1 MDLLD
6 YSSSRDYPENI
17 ISLKGELLQID
28 EDEDEIKSNKSDID
42 DNIELSE
49 EDDINV
55 LPDPIKKPN
64 FKDFPVK
71 KVPVQPPPQAPPIRS
86 QAPPIRSQLP
96 PRLIQIL
103 RAPPQPIQQP
113 GQYKILDFY
122 DGIIPA
128 APSNLKINGVI
139 STLNDFDKARVHT
152 PVLIIYILVVI
163 P

>member
-71 KVPVQPPPQAPPIRS
+71 KVPVILKPQAPPYKSQPPPQPV
-86 QAPPIRSQLP
+86 
-96 PRLIQIL
+96 QIP
-103 RAPPQPIQQP
+103 RAPPQLIQQP

>member
-6 YSSSRDYPENI
+6 YSSSRDYPRNI

-28 EDEDEIKSNKSDID
+28 DEEDEIKSNKSDID

-49 EDDINV
+49 DEDINV

-71 KVPVQPPPQAPPIRS
+71 VKVPVIVKPQIPPIRNQPPPQPV
-86 QAPPIRSQLP
+86 
-96 PRLIQIL
+96 QIPQ
-103 RAPPQPIQQP
+103 APPQPVQQPVQQP

-128 APSNLKINGVI
+128 APSNLKITGVI